1 MIKSLFAKVPFVT
14 KITMIFV
21 MAFLGLLLSSMV
33 VVLFANSADNI
44 QFVKLLQIVQTTCT
58 FVLPAFF
65 LAYFL
70 GGGVTYLKFKP
81 IRSFRIWLFLFLVMP
96 VAIPAVNLF
105 KSLNDLI
112 VLPDFLHSVEVWM
125 QQMESQSQLI
135 TDKFLSVS
143 TITGLVFNLFVMAVV
158 PAFGEEIF
166 FRGILQTTLGEKF
179 NRHYAIWITAFIF
192 SAIHLQFYGF
202 LPRFLLGGMLGYFF
216 VLTGSIWAPI
226 LAHFVNNALAIV
238 LFFLSFN
245 GYLQFDIDT
254 VGTHHSW
261 WLGIVSVAFVFLLFH
276 RLKRVKAQ
284 HL

>member
-112 VLPDFLHSVEVWM
+112 
-125 QQMESQSQLI
+125 
-135 TDKFLSVS
+135 
-143 TITGLVFNLFVMAVV
+143 
-158 PAFGEEIF
+158 
-166 FRGILQTTLGEKF
+166 
-179 NRHYAIWITAFIF
+179 
-192 SAIHLQFYGF
+192 
-202 LPRFLLGGMLGYFF
+202 
-216 VLTGSIWAPI
+216 
-226 LAHFVNNALAIV
+226 
-238 LFFLSFN
+238 
-245 GYLQFDIDT
+245 
-254 VGTHHSW
+254 
-261 WLGIVSVAFVFLLFH
+261 
-276 RLKRVKAQ
+276 
-284 HL
+284 